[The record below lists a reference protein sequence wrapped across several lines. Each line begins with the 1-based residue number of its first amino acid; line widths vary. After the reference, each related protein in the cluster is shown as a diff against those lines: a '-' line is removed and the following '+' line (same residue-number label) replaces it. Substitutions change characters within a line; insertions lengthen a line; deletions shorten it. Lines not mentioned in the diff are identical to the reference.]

1 MSWGIARTSGHTVDS
16 SRENFCLSSPLREKV
31 HSAFAKNL
39 TLELAYNLF
48 SLLKACLNF
57 FSYNGKKF
65 EATYTMNAIYGLLDE
80 ILLLSY
86 Y

>member
-1 MSWGIARTSGHTVDS
+1 MDS
-16 SRENFCLSSPLREKV
+16 SREKFCLSPPLREKV

-48 SLLKACLNF
+48 SLLKACPKL
-57 FSYNGKKF
+57 FSFHGKKF
-65 EATYTMNAIYGLLDE
+65 EATHTNAIYGLLDE